1 LRYCKISALFSIK
14 KFSLVRI
21 GNEGIRF
28 GFSIGHSAFG
38 AGVTVT
44 IVETSNVGV
53 KVGMV
58 GRGVMDAVD
67 VAAGSAVRVGVGIG
81 EDVDVTLSITG
92 IGVDCPQAVR
102 RKVAVKRICQNILR
116 M

>member
-1 LRYCKISALFSIK
+1 
-14 KFSLVRI
+14 
-21 GNEGIRF
+21 
-28 GFSIGHSAFG
+28 
-38 AGVTVT
+38 VT

-67 VAAGSAVRVGVGIG
+67 VVMGNAVCVAVRDGVALSVIG
-81 EDVDVTLSITG
+81 M
-92 IGVDCPQAVR
+92 GVACPQAMR
-102 RKVAVKRICQNILR
+102 RKVTMIRICQNVLC